1 MIHSLHYATMTTL
14 QHHGSS
20 HPDDAALLAPW
31 LEAWYRYV
39 SGSYLKAYLKT
50 MQGSPLIPE
59 NRQDLAIMLRSFLI
73 QKAVHELGH
82 ALHSRP
88 EEVDL
93 HLRAL
98 EMTLR
103 EYRCL

>member
-1 MIHSLHYATMTTL
+1 MTTL

-31 LEAWYRYV
+31 LEAWYRYI
-39 SGSYLKAYLKT
+39 SGSYLKAYLQT

-59 NRQDLAIMLRSFLI
+59 NREDLAIMLRSFLI

-82 ALHSRP
+82 ALNSRP

>member
-1 MIHSLHYATMTTL
+1 M
-14 QHHGSS
+14 
-20 HPDDAALLAPW
+20 
-31 LEAWYRYV
+31 
-39 SGSYLKAYLKT
+39 
-50 MQGSPLIPE
+50 
-59 NRQDLAIMLRSFLI
+59 AIMLRCFLI

-82 ALHSRP
+82 ALNSRM
-88 EEVDL
+88 EGVDQ